1 MIEKKY
7 PKISII
13 TVTFN
18 SEKYLEQT
26 ILSIINQNY
35 PNLEYIVIDGNS
47 TDNTIEIIKKY
58 EKSITYWISE
68 NDDGIYDA
76 INKGIIVSTGEYIG
90 IINSDD
96 WYEENS
102 FKLINQ
108 IIINE
113 NPEIIHGVLRLW
125 DNEKKIGLQGYTSNF
140 LKNGM
145 ISHPTCFIKRNV
157 YLKLSLYD
165 TQYKIAA
172 DYDFMLKCFIN
183 NKITFVYVE
192 NILANFRLSG
202 ISNNH
207 SKLRRKETNQ
217 ILFKYNLINKKQYW
231 INKLKLI
238 F

>member
-1 MIEKKY
+1 MENKY

-26 ILSIINQNY
+26 ILSVIDQNY
-35 PNLEYIVIDGNS
+35 PNLEYIIIDGNS
-47 TDNTIEIIKKY
+47 TDNTLNIIKKY

-68 NDDGIYDA
+68 NDEGIYDA
-76 INKGIIVSTGEYIG
+76 INKGILISTGDFIG

-102 FKLINQ
+102 FNLLHQ
-108 IIINE
+108 ISINE

-125 DNEKKIGLQGYTSNF
+125 DKDKKIGLQGYTSNF

-145 ISHPTCFIKRNV
+145 ISHPTCFIKRSVYFNV
-157 YLKLSLYD
+157 SLYD
-165 TQYKIAA
+165 TRYKIAA
-172 DYDFMLKCFIN
+172 DYDFMLKCYMT
-183 NKITFVYVE
+183 NKINFNYQE
-192 NILANFRLSG
+192 NVLANFRLSG
-202 ISNNH
+202 MSNRH

-217 ILFKYNLINKKQYW
+217 ILFNYNLISKKQYLL
-231 INKLKLI
+231 NKLKLN